1 MKNLVF
7 LVAFVATM
15 GLSAQSTLQMGQKM
29 DADGVRSRTI
39 VLTDSMGQ
47 PIKQALAPVA
57 DKKPLKTRP
66 TSGQGTKSATAKAN
80 SGVAK
85 IGDKI
90 TINGVEKILCED
102 GQLHVKGESVYDQDG
117 NRHKVMSDGTL
128 EFVTGPSPAPAPAPT
143 ATPAPAQV
151 AGQPVLVQG
160 DAVVPPH
167 HGPNGE
173 VLVYDPITKTYD
185 LPKGVKEVMIAQA
198 KAATG
203 GGDQTTASTTDA
215 KDGLFQLES
224 GEGKPWYYRDGG
236 GVPHMVEE
244 RPYTVHQ
251 GRKDVLIGNPNSIAQ
266 QDLAHQVVQTR
277 SYYDDTNNPTV
288 ASNIQAAN
296 NGGAG
301 NSVNVDPFGVSRMIT
316 RVRNYQISTGGYYFP
331 EVTDGRCHGGRMR

>member
-66 TSGQGTKSATAKAN
+66 TSGQGTKSATAKAKVDTLPN
-80 SGVAK
+80 GDVIGPNWAVFGGV
-85 IGDKI
+85 
-90 TINGVEKILCED
+90 T
-102 GQLHVKGESVYDQDG
+102 HVPDG
-117 NRHKVMSDGTL
+117 NGGWKEAV
-128 EFVTGPSPAPAPAPT
+128 PQQQPAAQPAPASAPT

-167 HGPNGE
+167 YGPNGE
-173 VLVYDPITKTYD
+173 VLVYDPNTKTWD
-185 LPKGVKEVMIAQA
+185 LPQGVKQA
-198 KAATG
+198 MAATG

-224 GEGKPWYYRDGG
+224 GEGKPWYYMDGG
-236 GVPHMVEE
+236 GVPRMVEE
-244 RPYTVHQ
+244 RPYVVHQ

-331 EVTDGRCHGGRMR
+331 EVTDGRYHGGRMR